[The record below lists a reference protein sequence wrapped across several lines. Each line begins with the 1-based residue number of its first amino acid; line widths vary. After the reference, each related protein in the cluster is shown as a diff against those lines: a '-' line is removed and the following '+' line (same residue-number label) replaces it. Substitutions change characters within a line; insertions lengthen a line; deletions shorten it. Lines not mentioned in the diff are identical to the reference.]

1 MSLDINAPH
10 AQLVRLLIQTILTNV
25 LLNHSVINS
34 HTDFQEMLPHA
45 EDARD
50 ATGHLKFQTQ
60 FLEPDVLPDQD
71 HNALVLKDMVMVDT
85 HALTAHSDKLEEEDT
100 LILEPPLILSIITL
114 LTNVL
119 PQQLVLELTKF
130 NLLLML
136 NHAVDAKLANSQDSS
151 QMSLE
156 LNALLDHLLS
166 AHHA

>member
-45 EDARD
+45 VDARD

-85 HALTAHSDKLEEEDT
+85 HALTAHSDKLEEEDS
-100 LILEPPLILSIITL
+100 LMLMLMLSIITL